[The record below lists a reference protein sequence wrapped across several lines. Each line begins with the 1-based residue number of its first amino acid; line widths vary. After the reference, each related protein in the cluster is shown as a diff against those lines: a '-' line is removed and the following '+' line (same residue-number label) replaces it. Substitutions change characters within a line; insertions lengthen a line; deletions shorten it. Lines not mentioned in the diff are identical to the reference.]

1 MVMLFVVYDASLG
14 TYHTLHVRTY
24 TYTLHVV
31 NLLNARFRKM
41 QVILYHNQSGSA
53 AFTGDL
59 KQKEVHRAITLH
71 PVKQPQYMHRLHKY
85 VKGLTIQSLRQES
98 IYLHRDVA
106 NSMGQLGVS
115 LDKLSTANIV
125 KNVPLFEEP
134 RGSKDYLGDPSLLG
148 ISPSLNRFRV
158 NKLSDVMDWE
168 FINRTVFSYKDTNPK
183 RRVPS
188 TMTEGFNDILREAME
203 IINQYSKQRG
213 RVIDFKDVFYA
224 YSRLDPV
231 NGVDLVLDLLLV
243 YRKYRGHKMTVTVR
257 RHAYVQQTFTGIEV
271 REIDVNNAF
280 SDEESEDD
288 NLFLHQKIFKK
299 ISHISKHFQLPPIF
313 DADQNVTHKK
323 TINFILPISGRL
335 GIFSRFL
342 SFYERV
348 CIRERELT
356 KLIVV
361 LYKTTPSEFEESL
374 IMINDLRNKYPSS
387 DINIITMEEPFARG
401 RALQSGANI
410 LQDNDLMFFVDV
422 DIAFNSKSLLRIRQ
436 NTLKNSTIYFP
447 IVYSL
452 YDPKMFSKS
461 YDIGDYRIFDREVLL
476 NEDNGSWRQFGFG
489 IVSLYKSD
497 FVKLGGFNTS
507 IKGWGMEDV
516 AFFDG
521 VVKSDIHLVRS
532 IDPGLVHI
540 YHPAACVGDNS
551 DALQQQMCRGSQ
563 ASTFGSL
570 KDVQKYYLQT
580 KNTRR

>member
-1 MVMLFVVYDASLG
+1 
-14 TYHTLHVRTY
+14 
-24 TYTLHVV
+24 
-31 NLLNARFRKM
+31 
-41 QVILYHNQSGSA
+41 
-53 AFTGDL
+53 
-59 KQKEVHRAITLH
+59 
-71 PVKQPQYMHRLHKY
+71 
-85 VKGLTIQSLRQES
+85 
-98 IYLHRDVA
+98 
-106 NSMGQLGVS
+106 
-115 LDKLSTANIV
+115 
-125 KNVPLFEEP
+125 
-134 RGSKDYLGDPSLLG
+134 
-148 ISPSLNRFRV
+148 
-158 NKLSDVMDWE
+158 
-168 FINRTVFSYKDTNPK
+168 
-183 RRVPS
+183 
-188 TMTEGFNDILREAME
+188 AME

-257 RHAYVQQTFTGIEV
+257 RHAYVQQTFTGIEI

-299 ISHISKHFQLPPIF
+299 ISHISRHFQLPAIF

-323 TINFILPISGRL
+323 TISFILPISGRL
-335 GIFSRFL
+335 STLVRFL
-342 SFYERV
+342 TIYERV
-348 CIRERELT
+348 CIKEGELT

-361 LYKTTPSEFEESL
+361 LYKSSPTEFEESL

-387 DINIITMEEPFARG
+387 DIHTITLDEPFARG
-401 RALQSGANI
+401 RALQFGAEV

-436 NTLKNSTIYFP
+436 NTIKNSTIYFP

-452 YDPKMFSKS
+452 YNPKMFNKS
-461 YDIGDYRIFDREVLL
+461 YDIANYKVIDREALL

-497 FVKLGGFNTS
+497 FVRLGGFNTS

-516 AFFDG
+516 AFFDE
-521 VVKSDIHLVRS
+521 VVKSDIHLVRCV
-532 IDPGLVHI
+532 DPGLIHI
-540 YHPAACVGDNS
+540 YHPAACIGDYS
-551 DALQQQMCRGSQ
+551 DALQQKMCRGSQ

-580 KNTRR
+580 RNTRR